1 MLLSLSTNTKSSQPV
16 GHAAARQSRC
26 GIKSRPV
33 RHSYYVQYYSTVGPN
48 AAYDLRHYTDLLQ
61 VALPT
66 GARSPCNPMAGVEG
80 PEQHNSSAL
89 VGTNN
94 NPSSTN
100 PLCLAAQTVVETLN
114 PIRQEPT
121 DAESCAARSALTAQ
135 LTGQRESTVSCRCLA
150 GHQRMLDKLHVCECA
165 DTNKRSIQRSS

>member
-1 MLLSLSTNTKSSQPV
+1 MLLSLSTNPKSSQLV
-16 GHAAARQSRC
+16 GHAAARQSWC

-48 AAYDLRHYTDLLQ
+48 AAHNLRHYTDPLQ

-66 GARSPCNPMAGVEG
+66 GARSPCNPMAGVDG
-80 PEQHNSSAL
+80 PEQRNSSAL

-94 NPSSTN
+94 NPPSAN
-100 PLCLAAQTVVETLN
+100 PPCLAAQTVVETLN

-121 DAESCAARSALTAQ
+121 GAESCAACSTLTAQ
-135 LTGQRESTVSCRCLA
+135 LTAYLRYRAARVHSRLCLA
-150 GHQRMLDKLHVCECA
+150 DA
-165 DTNKRSIQRSS
+165 